1 MERLY
6 SLVHRDDGAISTF
19 TSREKAEQ
27 ALRNVLADEPSW
39 VDELRVESFEFLVD
53 EPSEL

>member
-19 TSREKAEQ
+19 MSREEAEQ

-39 VDELRVESFEFLVD
+39 ADQLRVESFEFLVD
-53 EPSEL
+53 EPSDL